1 MENKTKK
8 IPSVKISAAL
18 ILFWFSSSYAFNAGG
33 MSPLDDDQMRA
44 VTGQGLIVSDKISGS
59 ALSNPNAYSTP
70 FESVSY
76 THLTLPTTPYV

>member
-44 VTGQGLIVSDKISGS
+44 VTGQGLIVSDKYQAAHCRILMPTPHP
-59 ALSNPNAYSTP
+59 LSFIELAWT
-70 FESVSY
+70 VSFS
-76 THLTLPTTPYV
+76 